1 MLRTIIGHHSSSAVA
16 AATTTMASR
25 NLCSKINPTRL
36 QGKVAVV
43 TASTDGI
50 GYAIAER
57 LGQEGA
63 KVVVSSRK
71 EQNVKKAV
79 EQLAKSGL
87 DVTGVK
93 CHVANEGDRKA
104 LFEKAVAKYGGID
117 ILVSNAAV
125 NPEVGAVL
133 DASEAAW
140 DKIFEV
146 NVKCSFLLAKEA
158 LPYIRQRKSGGSIV
172 FVSSIAGF
180 QPFSLLGAY
189 SVSKTALFG
198 LTKAASQDLAP
209 ENIRVN
215 CIAPGIVRTKF
226 AAALHE
232 SESARD
238 TALAQIPMG
247 RFAEPKEISGVCAF
261 LVSDDASYITGETI
275 VASGGMPSRL

>member
-1 MLRTIIGHHSSSAVA
+1 MLRAIGQSSA
-16 AATTTMASR
+16 TIMNSR
-25 NLCSKINPTRL
+25 NLCSKASSRL

-71 EQNVKKAV
+71 EQNVAKAV
-79 EQLAKSGL
+79 DKLSKAGL
-87 DVTGVK
+87 DVAGIK
-93 CHVANEGDRKA
+93 CHVANAADRKA
-104 LFEKAVAKYGGID
+104 LFEKAVQKYGGID

-158 LPYIRQRKSGGSIV
+158 LPYIRQRKGGSIV

-198 LTKAASQDLAP
+198 LTKAASQDLAS

-215 CIAPGIVRTKF
+215 CVAPGIVKTRF
-226 AAALHE
+226 SAALHE
-232 SESARD
+232 SEGAQEA
-238 TALAQIPMG
+238 ALSTIPMK
-247 RFAEPKEISGVCAF
+247 RFAEPKEIAGVCAF
-261 LVSDDASYITGETI
+261 LVSNDASYITGETI
-275 VASGGMPSRL
+275 IASGGMPSRL

>member
-1 MLRTIIGHHSSSAVA
+1 MLRAITQSAIV
-16 AATTTMASR
+16 TMGSR
-25 NLCSKINPTRL
+25 NLCSNVNPSRL

-50 GYAIAER
+50 GFAIAER
-57 LGQEGA
+57 LGREGA

-79 EQLAKSGL
+79 DQLKSAGL

-93 CHVANEGDRKA
+93 CHVANAADRKA
-104 LFEKAVAKYGGID
+104 LFETAMKQYGGID

-133 DASEAAW
+133 DASEEAW
-140 DKIFEV
+140 DKIFDV

-158 LPYIRQRKSGGSIV
+158 LPLIRQRKSGGSIV

-226 AAALHE
+226 AAALQD
-232 SESARD
+232 SETARA
-238 TALAQIPMG
+238 TALEKIPMN
-247 RFAEPKEISGVCAF
+247 RFAEPKEIAGVCAF
-261 LVSDDASYITGETI
+261 LVSEDASYITGETI
-275 VASGGMPSRL
+275 VASGGMSSRL